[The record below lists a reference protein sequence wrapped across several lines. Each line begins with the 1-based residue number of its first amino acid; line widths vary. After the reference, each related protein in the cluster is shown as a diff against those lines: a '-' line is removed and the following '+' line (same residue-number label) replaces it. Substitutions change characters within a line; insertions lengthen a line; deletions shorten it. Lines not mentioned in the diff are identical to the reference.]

1 MRATR
6 RPSTIVGKANAGKP
20 DKRPLGIPV
29 ICDRVVQ
36 MACKLVIEPIFEQT
50 EIVDCDILGFF
61 ENVDHNILLKLVRRR
76 ISDPRVL
83 MLISGWL
90 QVARD
95 YMRGPASINE
105 LREMLEGLG
114 ISLPITENTSILGE
128 TVDVGNRI
136 SPNRFVALPMEGA
149 DCDMDGSPTGLT
161 FRRYERMAAGGAGI
175 IWLEACAVAHGGRS
189 KANAFFLQK
198 SNLAM
203 YKELVDR
210 MRNAASQDIICI
222 LQLTHSG
229 RYSKPGGEPKP
240 VMVRHCPELDEA
252 ENLPDDYPLATDRF
266 LDELVN
272 SYVEAAVLAQ
282 QAGFDGVDVKACH
295 GYLVSSLLG
304 AHERKGKY
312 GGSYEHRTRFL
323 KDVITA
329 IHKQCPSLLVT
340 VRLNIFDG
348 MRYPYGFGVSNTN
361 PEVPDLEEPI
371 RLVKQLGAMNVALL
385 GVSMGYPRF
394 DPHFGRPSATGQTE
408 HPLVGIKRFC
418 DLTGQVQAA
427 IPGIPVVNAALAWV
441 EAAFPQVAAG
451 LVESRATQL
460 IGQGR
465 NGIAYPDSV
474 RDILETNTFSRNAC
488 CVACSGCSRLLRDGK
503 HVGCIVRDKSVYN
516 A

>member
-1 MRATR
+1 
-6 RPSTIVGKANAGKP
+6 
-20 DKRPLGIPV
+20 
-29 ICDRVVQ
+29 
-36 MACKLVIEPIFEQT
+36 
-50 EIVDCDILGFF
+50 
-61 ENVDHNILLKLVRRR
+61 
-76 ISDPRVL
+76 
-83 MLISGWL
+83 
-90 QVARD
+90 
-95 YMRGPASINE
+95 MRGPASINE
-105 LREMLEGLG
+105 LREMLEDLG

-128 TVDVGNRI
+128 EVEVGNRI

-149 DCDMDGSPTGLT
+149 DCDMDGAPTDLT

-175 IWLEACAVAHGGRS
+175 IWLEACAVAREGRS

-198 SNLAM
+198 SNLAG

-229 RYSKPGGEPKP
+229 RYRRSVGEPKP
-240 VMVRHCPELDEA
+240 IMVRHCPELDDA

-266 LDELVN
+266 LDELID
-272 SYVEAAVLAQ
+272 SYVEAAALAQ
-282 QAGFDGVDVKACH
+282 NAGFDGVDVKACH

-312 GGSYEHRTRFL
+312 GGCYENRTRFL
-323 KDVITA
+323 KDVISA
-329 IHKQCPSLLVT
+329 IQKQYPSLLVA

-348 MRYPYGFGVSNTN
+348 MRYPYGFGVSKND
-361 PEVPDLEEPI
+361 PEVPDTEEPI
-371 RLVKQLGAMNVALL
+371 RLVKELGDMNLALL

-408 HPLVGIKRFC
+408 NPLVGIKRFC
-418 DLTGQVQAA
+418 DLTAQLQAT
-427 IPGIPVVNAALAWV
+427 IPDIPVVNGALAWI

-451 LVESRATQL
+451 LIECGATQL

-465 NGIAYPDSV
+465 NAIAYPDSV
-474 RDILETNTFSRNAC
+474 RDILEKNTFSREKC

-503 HVGCIVRDKSVYN
+503 QVGCIVRDKSFYS